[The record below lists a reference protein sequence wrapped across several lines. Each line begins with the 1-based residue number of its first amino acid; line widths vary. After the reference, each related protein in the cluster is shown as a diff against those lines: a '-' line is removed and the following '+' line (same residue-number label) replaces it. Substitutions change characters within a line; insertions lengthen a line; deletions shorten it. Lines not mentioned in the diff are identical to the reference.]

1 MSINS
6 KYGLRNANDFLN
18 RIRRKYAREI
28 EESHLIHNKTFI
40 EEESL
45 ELYENVEK
53 EDGDIFS
60 QQSYKGK

>member
-53 EDGDIFS
+53 EDGDIFL